1 MKNIDLGIKLEPT
14 YYTPEIEEFC
24 FDFEYEVIEEFGS
37 LTDIVNNPDDHK
49 WRKMKFPG
57 IVAFGGYVGEWVFI
71 LADFIYKKYVRV
83 KHLDR
88 QDIEELDWTIMNQ
101 ETNHII
107 MGYII
112 LPAELLLKQK
122 AIIKEWDDA
131 FILTYA
137 IEAKIAH
144 ISIGLGDFRF
154 QGIIQNKSELLRLMK
169 QLGIIK

>member
-88 QDIEELDWTIMNQ
+88 QDIEEEGWTFSRNPFPAKPWLNNGYWIKIEDQGYCLHHNT
-101 ETNHII
+101 EINHI
-107 MGYII
+107 YIYEPNFDQG
-112 LPAELLLKQK
+112 LGTLFRG
-122 AIIKEWDDA
+122 IIK
-131 FILTYA
+131 
-137 IEAKIAH
+137 
-144 ISIGLGDFRF
+144 
-154 QGIIQNKSELLRLMK
+154 NKSELRRLMK
-169 QLGIIK
+169 QLGITK